1 MLQHPIVLLVQNIE
15 SLYPK
20 EIQKHFSIIKK
31 QRSEKL
37 YKLIAQ
43 AKNDEQLEKTLLFRK
58 LFGKA
63 YTEKNDYLWRNEIR
77 LLKEELESFLIQ
89 KEHEFISKNNEAYN
103 QWLLVQAYDKMK
115 YLQGIT
121 EKYESLVNEKHE
133 YASYHYALDAQFIL
147 LQNLQHI
154 TPDVTKRM
162 EAYPKYIETWKE
174 LLKDSFAVDSA
185 RINLSIAQF
194 NWLCN
199 AHQTEIVTPAL
210 DDYFTGKLNE
220 NNLSVFFNNF
230 GKSYYPELELKLAS
244 FDKAIKAIEIVT
256 QKNALYNEHSIII
269 QMALGK
275 ELSSNGHFA
284 KAHEILSKIKP
295 TIDKDFAK
303 HRTVFYVNYVTNLV
317 KNKMF
322 KEALYVLE
330 HEFTTDN
337 QLYKNMLLQSRLLCY
352 LYLKDI
358 DNLSTYISFDLD
370 TAPFPQNYMLKVIK
384 SAYFYLLQE
393 YDTALSIINSLIQP
407 KFADGIMK
415 FYNPITL
422 LYKKL
427 YTITQKNVLQKNWS
441 EKDVQALQTMI
452 IDFEAT
458 CDPEIKLVSIYTWL
472 KIEIE
477 INIAKKQA

>member
-1 MLQHPIVLLVQNIE
+1 VENHPVITLAQQVELQY
-15 SLYPK
+15 SK
-20 EIQKHFSIIKK
+20 EMQKHFGVVKK
-31 QRSEKL
+31 QRTEKL
-37 YKLIAQ
+37 YKLIIL
-43 AKNDEQLEKTLLFRK
+43 AKNEEQLEKALLFRK
-58 LFGKA
+58 LFSKA
-63 YTEKNDYLWRNEIR
+63 YSEKNDYLWRNEIR
-77 LLKEELESFLIQ
+77 LLKEELETFLIQ
-89 KEHEFISKNNEAYN
+89 KQHEFVSKNNDAYN
-103 QWLLVQAYDKMK
+103 KWLLVQAYDKMR

-121 EKYESLVNEKHE
+121 EQYENLLNEKHE

-147 LQNLQHI
+147 LQNLHHI

-162 EAYPKYIETWKE
+162 EVYPTYIDVWKE
-174 LLKDSFAVDSA
+174 LLKDSFAVDCA
-185 RINLSIAQF
+185 RINLSIAQL

-199 AHQTEIVTPAL
+199 AHQNEIVTPAVTT
-210 DDYFTGKLNE
+210 YFTDNLAE
-220 NNLSVFFNNF
+220 NNASIFFNNF
-230 GKSYYPELELKLAS
+230 ANTYYPELDLKLAS
-244 FDKAIKAIEIVT
+244 FDKAIDAIEKIT
-256 QKNALYNEHSIII
+256 SKNTLYNEHSVVI

-295 TIDKDFAK
+295 IIDKDFQK

-322 KEALYVLE
+322 KEALHVLE
-330 HEFTTDN
+330 HEFSTDN
-337 QLYKNMLLQSRLLCY
+337 PLYKNMLLQSRLLCY
-352 LYLKDI
+352 LNLRDI
-358 DNLSTYISFDLD
+358 DNLSKYITFDLD

-415 FYNPITL
+415 FYNPISL

-427 YTITQKNVLQKNWS
+427 YTISQKNVLQKKWTT
-441 EKDVQALQTMI
+441 KDVESLQIMI
-452 IDFEAT
+452 KDFEAT

-472 KIEIE
+472 KVEIE
-477 INIAKKQA
+477 INLPKK